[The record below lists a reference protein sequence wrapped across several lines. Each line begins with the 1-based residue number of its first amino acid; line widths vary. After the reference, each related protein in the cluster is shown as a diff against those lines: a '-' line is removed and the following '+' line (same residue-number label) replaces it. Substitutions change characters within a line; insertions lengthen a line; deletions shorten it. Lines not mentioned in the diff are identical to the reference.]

1 MCGYTVGLIFDCLT
15 VYDPLFAPGIEKGV
29 DKDVIKGAGLLGA
42 GLGLV
47 TGGLAGAAILGTFGA
62 YAAIAPGKVSFSS
75 KQLCKI

>member
-1 MCGYTVGLIFDCLT
+1 M
-15 VYDPLFAPGIEKGV
+15 

-75 KQLCKI
+75 KQLCDI